1 MVDALAGH
9 TAAQNTLGAEGLRD
23 GDSLSPTT
31 LSNLLQG
38 LRGNGI
44 LRLQDSAYGSTRNAV
59 NSQPGAVTRA
69 SASTLTVQGGYAIL
83 DGQLYEF
90 AGGPGGTATVT
101 IGTHGTG
108 TALGAAGEQS
118 MYAIYVASQGGQSK
132 VHADGGSPVQTND
145 GLYPQLPSQYL
156 VDYDTTGSVVNDQVI
171 VLATVRCSYSTSGGS
186 HKVDIQEV
194 NDKRTFTRANPIYMT
209 PLSAGNLVTDGSE
222 VSQIERGN
230 LHGVNSP
237 SELNALFS
245 GSEAGSLGG
254 ATNGSTRIDVGALW
268 MSTGKTGTSLGY
280 GPGNGLDR
288 GSKKMMDDLFFA
300 GQENTETAVVSKRLF
315 TEGVSAPTGSVST
328 GSYTVK
334 SHGDKWFI
342 FAPAN
347 SATVTLNPEKSGSV
361 YLFPEGHVIEVCN
374 SASTGG
380 GNIVFDSTGLNTT
393 LTPDQRA
400 TFIYEGSTWLR
411 CDYQAAI
418 STLSFVTLTDTPAA
432 IGNAGEFLKVNSSG
446 NALEF
451 TANAGFTTEQ
461 IQDIVGAMVSGNTE
475 TNISVTYEDGDGT
488 LDFVAT
494 DTNTQRSDEE
504 IRDLA
509 GTLVGTGGTKTFI
522 TVTHDDAND
531 NMDFVVP
538 VKDEDDM
545 TSNSATHLATQQSIK
560 AYVDTEVAGLVAS
573 APAALDTLN
582 ELAAAINDDAS
593 FSTTIT
599 TSIGTKLAKASNLSD
614 LANAGTARTNLGL
627 GSLATL
633 SAIDISANTNLA
645 VSAPIILTGDTLSI
659 DDIPFSALHADA
671 VQISS
676 ESFVDNDTSLMSSAA
691 IQDKIEAFGYTTN
704 TGTVTSVASG
714 TGLTGG
720 TITGSGTLSLS
731 HLGFES
737 LTDPDADRLLF
748 WDDSAGAL
756 KFLSAGTNLAF
767 SGTTLNA
774 TDTNTQLT
782 QEQVED
788 YVDGLLTAGSNV
800 SLTYDDSA
808 GTLTV
813 ASTDT
818 NTQLSGAQVKDFAGA
833 MFTGNTETFISATYQ
848 TGDDTVDLVVPVL
861 DEDDMSSD
869 SVSHLAT
876 QQSIKAYVDSSVSD
890 LIDSA
895 PGALNTLN
903 ELAAAINDD
912 ASFSSTI
919 TTSIGTKLTKSSNL
933 SDLTNAGTARTN
945 LGVDAAGTD
954 NSTDVTLASV
964 SGNYLS
970 ISGQAITAGTVP
982 VSLGGTGATGASGAR
997 SNLGLGAAAVKAV
1010 ATDGSGGV
1018 ADGESGLVT
1027 GNAVYD
1033 YIAAQGFGSGSGDI
1047 TAVVAGTGLSGGA
1060 TSGDAT
1066 LNVDAAQTQITSV
1079 GTLSSL
1085 AVTGDLTV
1093 DTNTLK
1099 VDSTNNR
1106 VGIAD
1111 ATPSYTLDVDGD
1123 INLTGTFRVNGTAQ
1137 TTADAANNATITLTA
1152 GTGLS
1157 TGGNFTTNQ
1166 SSDET
1171 ITFNVAGLTVSEL
1184 AASSLQTGSESFSDS
1199 DTVLMTAAA
1208 IQDKIESY
1216 SYTTNSG
1223 DITGVTAGVGLSGGG
1238 SSGGVTLT
1246 LDMSELTDMTQAINS
1261 SEDELILLDNGA
1273 DRRKLISEIPL
1284 SAFNNDSGFIT
1295 TIGTDPSVTTLTVGT
1310 DVIHSG
1316 DTNNKIAFGTD
1327 TQSFE
1332 TGGTARMN
1340 ISDSGL
1346 QVGSGAR
1353 VTTINTSFSD
1363 DDTSLMTSQAV
1374 KEKIEAYGYTT
1385 TTGDITAVVA
1395 GTGLSGG
1402 ATSGSATLNVSGLT
1416 VSELAANSLQ
1426 LSSESFADNDTSL
1439 MTSAAIADK
1448 IESYGFGAGSG
1459 DITAVVAGTGL
1470 SGGAN
1475 SGSATVTLDL
1485 KDEDDMASDSAT
1497 HAASQQSIK
1506 AYVDAEVA
1514 GLVDSAPGALNTLNE
1529 LAAAINDDASFSSTI
1544 TTSIGT
1550 KLAKA
1555 SNLSDLANAGTA
1567 RTNLGLGAAAVKA
1580 VATDGSGG
1588 VANGEAGLVTGNAV
1602 YDYIDAQG
1610 FGSGSGDITAV
1621 VAGTGLSGGATSG
1634 SATVNL
1640 SHLGIESLSDPDG
1653 DRILIWDDSAGAVAW
1668 ASANSNLAISGTNI
1682 NATDTNTTYS
1692 VGDGG
1697 LTQNN
1702 FTNTLKT
1709 KLDGIETSADVTDKS
1724 NVSTALASLT
1734 GSDTL
1739 YIGDS
1744 GDDTTVIVRGNL
1756 QVDGTTVT
1764 VNQTAVNVQNA
1775 FVFEGATADAYETTL
1790 TIVDPTADRTI
1801 QLPNASGTISLS
1813 DTNTQLSDEQVQD
1826 IVGAMFSS
1834 NTETRISA
1842 TYQDGD
1848 GTIDLVA
1855 DNMNF
1860 SVSDITGATALTS
1873 GLASTDELVL
1883 SDAGTLKRMDVSVLQ
1898 DYMQSSL
1905 TFHAI
1910 GDLLDED
1917 DMASDANNKV
1927 ASQQSIKAYVDSEV
1941 AGVPQGDV
1949 TLTGSQTLTNKSLTS
1964 PTLTGTVTATAT
1976 INVSGNNKLG
1986 ISDGGAGA
1994 PTLRFVD
2001 DTDTGIYR
2009 PASGQLAFTSNAT
2022 AQVIFKDGAIEPV
2035 TDDDIDLGTSS
2046 LKYKNA
2052 YFGLV
2057 DAENFKVNGG
2067 QGSDGQV
2074 LTSTGSGVAWED
2086 AGGGGASAIDG
2097 LSDGKTSTYSLFL
2110 GSAPTN
2116 TQDYNVAVGIGA
2128 LDALNGTNGTKNV
2141 AVGYNTL
2148 TANTE
2153 GFKNIAIG
2161 YSTGS
2166 AITTG
2171 DNNVFIGSQAG
2182 DSVTTSGNST
2192 AIGTNAL
2199 GAASTVG
2206 NHVAIGY
2213 DAGKAV
2219 TSATNFTAVGYQ
2231 AGNATTDD
2239 AECTYIGSL
2248 SGQNNTGTHNTG
2260 LGKSAGAS
2268 ITGNYNTAVGRNTGG
2283 FFGGDIDFTVA
2294 IGAEAG
2300 FFWGNTPST
2309 QDYTVAVGY
2318 QAGYQTGTYGTM
2330 IGSQSG
2336 YYATGTGNTGLGYQ
2350 TLRCANGAGSGTYN
2364 TAVGYQAGRGAVIDG
2379 HRNTAIG
2386 YQSLYDLDD
2395 GSDNTAV
2402 GEQSLANVTD
2412 GDNNIALGT
2421 NAGDNITTGSHNVVI
2436 GAADVSSATGD
2447 DQLSISSGDGS
2458 PDGIVLGAL
2467 TPLFY
2472 ERSALDT
2479 NAVDFRVPT
2488 VHSSTATPNGFPMP
2502 FAGTVR
2508 AASFL
2513 FAGAAISTSGNTNT
2527 IRIRKNGGTSGSDI
2541 KEFTFTEGDLV
2552 NTNGN
2557 QYSLVK
2563 SGSDVLFTFA
2573 AGDVLQVKRESG
2585 STDLNNSQAVLW
2597 VSYNF

>member
-44 LRLQDSAYGSTRNAV
+44 IRLQDTAYGSTRNAV
-59 NSQPGAVTRA
+59 NTQPGAVTRA
-69 SASTLTVQGGYAIL
+69 STHTLTIQGGYAIL

-90 AGGPGGTATVT
+90 AGGPGGSATVT

-108 TALGAAGEQS
+108 TSLGAAGEQS

-132 VHADGGSPVQTND
+132 VHADGGSPVQTSD

-156 VDYDTTGSVVNDQVI
+156 IDYDTTGSVVNDQVI
-171 VLATVRCSYSTSGGS
+171 VLATVRCSYNASGGG

-245 GSEAGSLGG
+245 GSESGTLGG

-288 GSKKMMDDLFFA
+288 GSNKMMDDLFFA
-300 GQENTETAVVSKRLF
+300 GQENTETSVVSKRLF

-374 SASTGG
+374 SASAGG

-432 IGNAGEFLKVNSSG
+432 MGNAGQYLKVNSGG

-451 TANAGFTTEQ
+451 TSNVGFTTEE
-461 IQDIVGAMVSGNTE
+461 IQDIVGAMVTGNTE
-475 TNISVTYEDGDGT
+475 TNIAVTYQDSDGT
-488 LDFVAT
+488 LDFVST
-494 DTNTQRSDEE
+494 DTNTQRSDAE

-509 GTLVGTGGTKTFI
+509 GGLFTSNTETFI
-522 TVTHDDAND
+522 TATYQTSDDTVD
-531 NMDFVVP
+531 LVVP

-560 AYVDTEVAGLVAS
+560 TYVDTEVAGLVAS

-599 TSIGTKLAKASNLSD
+599 NSIGTKLAKASNLSD
-614 LANAGTARTNLGL
+614 LTNAGTARTNLGL

-633 SAIDISANTNLA
+633 SAVDISANTNLA
-645 VSAPIILTGDTLSI
+645 VSAPIVLTGDTLSI
-659 DDIPFSALHADA
+659 ANIPFSALHAD
-671 VQISS
+671 VFQTSS
-676 ESFVDNDTSLMSSAA
+676 ESFVDNDTSLMTSAA
-691 IQDKIEAFGYTTN
+691 IQDKIQSFGYSTT
-704 TGTVTSVASG
+704 TGTVTGVSTG

-720 TITGSGTLSLS
+720 TITSSGTISLS

-737 LTDPDADRLLF
+737 LTDPNADRILF

-756 KFLSAGTNLAF
+756 KFLTAGTNLAF

-788 YVDGLLTAGSNV
+788 YVDGLLTAGSNI
-800 SLTYDDSA
+800 SLTYNDGA

-833 MFTGNTETFISATYQ
+833 MFTGNTETFITATYQ
-848 TGDDTVDLVVPVL
+848 TSDDTVDLVVPVL
-861 DEDDMSSD
+861 DEDNMASD
-869 SVSHLAT
+869 SASHLAT

-890 LIDSA
+890 LVDSA

-912 ASFSSTI
+912 SSFSSTI

-933 SDLTNAGTARTN
+933 SDLTNAGTARSN

-954 NSTDVTLASV
+954 NSTDVTLATV

-970 ISGQAITAGTVP
+970 LSGQAITAGTVP
-982 VSLGGTGATGASGAR
+982 VSLGGTGATAASGAR

-1018 ADGESGLVT
+1018 ANGESGLVT
-1027 GNAVYD
+1027 GNAVFD
-1033 YIAAQGFGSGSGDI
+1033 YIAAQGFGTGDGDI
-1047 TAVVAGTGLSGGA
+1047 TSVVAGTGLSGGA

-1066 LNVDAAQTQITSV
+1066 LNVSAAQTQITSV

-1085 AVTGDLTV
+1085 AVSGDVTV
-1093 DTNTLK
+1093 DTSTFK

-1111 ATPSYTLDVDGD
+1111 ATPSYTLDVAGD
-1123 INLTGTFRVNGTAQ
+1123 INLTGTLRVNGTAQ
-1137 TTADAANNATITLTA
+1137 TTADAANNATITLAA

-1157 TGGNFTTNQ
+1157 NGGNFTTNQ
-1166 SSDET
+1166 GSDET
-1171 ITFNVAGLTVSEL
+1171 ITFNVGGLTVSEL
-1184 AASSLQTGSESFSDS
+1184 AANSLQTSSESFSDS

-1208 IQDKIESY
+1208 IQDKIQAFG
-1216 SYTTNSG
+1216 YTSNAG
-1223 DITGVTAGVGLSGGG
+1223 DITGVTAGTGLSGGG

-1295 TIGTDPSVTTLTVGT
+1295 TIGTDPSVTTLTVDT
-1310 DVIHSG
+1310 NIIHDG
-1316 DTNNKIAFGTD
+1316 DTNTKIGFTPD
-1327 TQSFE
+1327 VITLQ
-1332 TGGTARMN
+1332 TGGSTKLTAN
-1340 ISDSGL
+1340 NSGIKI
-1346 QVGSGAR
+1346 GSGAT
-1353 VTTINTSFSD
+1353 VVGINTNFSD
-1363 DDTSLMTSQAV
+1363 DDTSLMTSAAIAN
-1374 KEKIEAYGYTT
+1374 KIESYGYST
-1385 TTGDITAVVA
+1385 TTGDITGVTA

-1402 ATSGSATLNVSGLT
+1402 GSSGGVTLNVAGLT
-1416 VSELAANSLQ
+1416 VSEFAANSIQ
-1426 LSSESFADNDTSL
+1426 LSSESFANNDTSI
-1439 MTSAAIADK
+1439 MTSAAIEDK
-1448 IESYGFGAGSG
+1448 ILSYGYGAGSG

-1485 KDEDDMASDSAT
+1485 KDEDDMSSDSAT

-1544 TTSIGT
+1544 TTLVGT
-1550 KLAKA
+1550 KLAKS

-1610 FGSGSGDITAV
+1610 FGAGSGDITAV
-1621 VAGTGLSGGATSG
+1621 VAGSGLSGGATSG
-1634 SATVNL
+1634 SATLAL
-1640 SHLGIESLSDPDG
+1640 SHLGIQNLSDPG
-1653 DRILIWDDSAGAVAW
+1653 ADRLLIWDDSAGAIVFATP
-1668 ASANSNLAISGTNI
+1668 NSNLAISGTNV

-1724 NVSTALASLT
+1724 NVSSALASLT

-1756 QVDGTTVT
+1756 QVDGTTLT

-1775 FVFEGATADAYETTL
+1775 FVFEGSTADDYETTL
-1790 TIVDPTADRTI
+1790 TIIDPTADRTI

-1905 TFHAI
+1905 TFTTNTNTQLSNENVMDIAGPLVATGGTKTRVAVTYDDANNNMDFVVDDMNFSVSDITGATALTSGLASTDELVLSDAGSLKRMDVSVLQSYMQSNLTFHAI

-1917 DMASDANNKV
+1917 DMASDADNKV
-1927 ASQQSIKAYVDSEV
+1927 ASQQSIKAYVD
-1941 AGVPQGDV
+1941 A
-1949 TLTGSQTLTNKSLTS
+1949 N
-1964 PTLTGTVTATAT
+1964 
-1976 INVSGNNKLG
+1976 
-1986 ISDGGAGA
+1986 
-1994 PTLRFVD
+1994 
-2001 DTDTGIYR
+2001 
-2009 PASGQLAFTSNAT
+2009 
-2022 AQVIFKDGAIEPV
+2022 
-2035 TDDDIDLGTSS
+2035 
-2046 LKYKNA
+2046 
-2052 YFGLV
+2052 
-2057 DAENFKVNGG
+2057 
-2067 QGSDGQV
+2067 
-2074 LTSTGSGVAWED
+2074 
-2086 AGGGGASAIDG
+2086 AGGGGASALNDLTDVKANITNFTDSILISPDG
-2097 LSDGKTSTYSLFL
+2097 AAPPTGTLSSALRNTGVGKDTLAAITS
-2110 GSAPTN
+2110 GDN
-2116 TQDYNVAVGIGA
+2116 NVAIGADALKASTSAGNNVAIGYQA
-2128 LDALNGTNGTKNV
+2128 LDAITTNSNHV
-2141 AVGYNTL
+2141 AVGY
-2148 TANTE
+2148 
-2153 GFKNIAIG
+2153 
-2161 YSTGS
+2161 
-2166 AITTG
+2166 
-2171 DNNVFIGSQAG
+2171 QAG
-2182 DSVTTSGNST
+2182 TAVTT
-2192 AIGTNAL
+2192 
-2199 GAASTVG
+2199 
-2206 NHVAIGY
+2206 
-2213 DAGKAV
+2213 
-2219 TSATNFTAVGYQ
+2219 ATNFTAIGYM

-2248 SGQNNTGTHNTG
+2248 AGQNNTGTHNTG
-2260 LGKSAGAS
+2260 VGKSGGAS

-2283 FFGGDIDFTVA
+2283 FFGGDIDTTTA

-2309 QDYTVAVGY
+2309 QDATVAVGY
-2318 QAGYQTGTYGTM
+2318 QAGYQTGTYSTM

-2336 YYATGTGNTGLGYQ
+2336 YYSTGTGNTGLGYQ
-2350 TLRCANGAGSGTYN
+2350 TLRSNNGAGTGTYNTALGYQAGKGVVIDGSRN
-2364 TAVGYQAGRGAVIDG
+2364 TAVGYQALFDI
-2379 HRNTAIG
+2379 
-2386 YQSLYDLDD
+2386 DD
-2395 GSDNTAV
+2395 GDDNTGV

-2412 GDNNIALGT
+2412 GDKNIGVGA
-2421 NAGDNITTGSHNVVI
+2421 NAGDNITTGNNNVVI
-2436 GAADVSSATGD
+2436 GAADVASATGD

-2458 PDGIVLGAL
+2458 PVWMTGDSAGLVTFPNGSNQGFNIVGEESDN
-2467 TPLFY
+2467 Y
-2472 ERSALDT
+2472 I
-2479 NAVDFRVPT
+2479 
-2488 VHSSTATPNGFPMP
+2488 SSTAAAGNANGYFISYGNGARNTTNGSGGDDFGIALPKDCTLKAIA
-2502 FAGTVR
+2502 FACANSGSETSQTVTVQIQKNNAASSGVTMTIDSTGSSGNQFQAIKEDFDLDYDAGDTFNVR
-2508 AASFL
+2508 ATDAASYVMQCGPTRMIAYF
-2513 FAGAAISTSGNTNT
+2513 
-2527 IRIRKNGGTSGSDI
+2527 
-2541 KEFTFTEGDLV
+2541 DL
-2552 NTNGN
+2552 
-2557 QYSLVK
+2557 
-2563 SGSDVLFTFA
+2563 
-2573 AGDVLQVKRESG
+2573 RE
-2585 STDLNNSQAVLW
+2585 
-2597 VSYNF
+2597 

>member
-44 LRLQDSAYGSTRNAV
+44 LRLQDTAYGSTRNAV
-59 NSQPGAVTRA
+59 NTQPGAVTRA
-69 SASTLTVQGGYAIL
+69 SAHTLTIQGGYAIL

-156 VDYDTTGSVVNDQVI
+156 IDYDTTGSVVNDQVI
-171 VLATVRCSYSTSGGS
+171 VLATVRCSYNTSGGG

-222 VSQIERGN
+222 VSQVERGN

-245 GSEAGSLGG
+245 GSESGSLGG

-288 GSKKMMDDLFFA
+288 GSNKMMDDLFFA

-374 SASTGG
+374 SASAGG

-432 IGNAGEFLKVNSSG
+432 MGNAGQFLKVNSSG

-451 TANAGFTTEQ
+451 TSNAGLTTEQ

-475 TNISVTYEDGDGT
+475 TNISVTYQDSDGT

-522 TVTHDDAND
+522 TVTHDDANN

-645 VSAPIILTGDTLSI
+645 VSAPITLTGDTLSI

-676 ESFVDNDTSLMSSAA
+676 ESFVDNDTTLMTSAA

-737 LTDPDADRLLF
+737 LTDPNADRLLF

-800 SLTYDDSA
+800 SLTYNDSA

-848 TGDDTVDLVVPVL
+848 TSDDTVDLIVPVL

-919 TTSIGTKLTKSSNL
+919 TTSIGTKLSKSSNL

-982 VSLGGTGATGASGAR
+982 VSLGGTGASGASGAR

-1079 GTLSSL
+1079 GTLNSL

-1137 TTADAANNATITLTA
+1137 TTADAANDATITLSA

-1157 TGGNFTTNQ
+1157 GGGNFTTDQ
-1166 SSDET
+1166 SSNET
-1171 ITFNVAGLTVSEL
+1171 LTFNVAGLTVSEL

-1246 LDMSELTDMTQAINS
+1246 LDMSELTNMTQAINS

-1426 LSSESFADNDTSL
+1426 LSSESFVDNDTSL

-1588 VANGEAGLVTGNAV
+1588 VADGEAGLVTGNAV

-1734 GSDTL
+1734 GDDTL

-1756 QVDGTTVT
+1756 QVDGSTIT

-1775 FVFEGATADAYETTL
+1775 FVFEGATANSHETTL
-1790 TIVDPTADRTI
+1790 RVVDPTADHTYYLPDLGSTADTGYLAAFAADPGSSPLITATPTELNYVDGVTSNI
-1801 QLPNASGTISLS
+1801 Q
-1813 DTNTQLSDEQVQD
+1813 TQL
-1826 IVGAMFSS
+1826 
-1834 NTETRISA
+1834 
-1842 TYQDGD
+1842 
-1848 GTIDLVA
+1848 
-1855 DNMNF
+1855 
-1860 SVSDITGATALTS
+1860 
-1873 GLASTDELVL
+1873 
-1883 SDAGTLKRMDVSVLQ
+1883 DAK
-1898 DYMQSSL
+1898 
-1905 TFHAI
+1905 
-1910 GDLLDED
+1910 
-1917 DMASDANNKV
+1917 
-1927 ASQQSIKAYVDSEV
+1927 
-1941 AGVPQGDV
+1941 GDV
-1949 TLTGSQTLTNKSLTS
+1949 TLTGTQTLTNKTLTS
-1964 PTLTGTVTATAT
+1964 PSITGTTSTSGAIDISSNYGRLNFKKDSNGNANNDAIFF
-1976 INVSGNNKLG
+1976 ING
-1986 ISDGGAGA
+1986 SDQYAGA
-1994 PTLRFVD
+1994 ISYFHGPNQLRLKANQD
-2001 DTDTGIYR
+2001 D
-2009 PASGQLAFTSNAT
+2009 QLYIT
-2022 AQVIFKDGAIEPV
+2022 DGAIYPPV
-2035 TDDDIDLGTSS
+2035 DNDVDLGTSS
-2046 LKYKNA
+2046 LKFKDSF
-2052 YFGLV
+2052 FGLV

-2067 QGSDGQV
+2067 QGSDGQI

-2086 AGGGGASAIDG
+2086 AAGGGASVMNDLTDVKVDG
-2097 LSDGKTSTYSLFL
+2097 TNFQDGFL
-2110 GSAPTN
+2110 IQTDGDGSAPTFNN
-2116 TQDYNVAVGIGA
+2116 TLNSARGNVGIGA
-2128 LDALNGTNGTKNV
+2128 SVFRDLTEGDYNVGFGFYALRTMTTGTRNVGIGYESLGNTTTSNYNV
-2141 AVGYNTL
+2141 AIGFAAGNGMWNAADGNVAIGYQSMSGNNSADGIVSIGRQAGYNHTSGVGAVYL
-2148 TANTE
+2148 GYNAGKTNTT
-2153 GFKNIAIG
+2153 GARNIAIG
-2161 YSTGS
+2161 YQ
-2166 AITTG
+2166 AY
-2171 DNNVFIGSQAG
+2171 DNADTESDNI
-2182 DSVTTSGNST
+2182 
-2192 AIGTNAL
+2192 
-2199 GAASTVG
+2199 
-2206 NHVAIGY
+2206 AIGY
-2213 DAGKAV
+2213 DA
-2219 TSATNFTAVGYQ
+2219 
-2231 AGNATTDD
+2231 
-2239 AECTYIGSL
+2239 
-2248 SGQNNTGTHNTG
+2248 
-2260 LGKSAGAS
+2260 LGGPVAGAQYTTA
-2268 ITGNYNTAVGRNTGG
+2268 IGNYSLDAITSGTQNTAVGHKAGTALTTGWGSTLLGYEAGAETTGSRNT
-2283 FFGGDIDFTVA
+2283 
-2294 IGAEAG
+2294 
-2300 FFWGNTPST
+2300 
-2309 QDYTVAVGY
+2309 
-2318 QAGYQTGTYGTM
+2318 
-2330 IGSQSG
+2330 
-2336 YYATGTGNTGLGYQ
+2336 L
-2350 TLRCANGAGSGTYN
+2350 
-2364 TAVGYQAGRGAVIDG
+2364 
-2379 HRNTAIG
+2379 IG
-2386 YQSLYDLDD
+2386 YRAGHYYTG
-2395 GSDNTAV
+2395 GSD
-2402 GEQSLANVTD
+2402 
-2412 GDNNIALGT
+2412 NIALGFQALNGSYGNST
-2421 NAGDNITTGSHNVVI
+2421 GSNNISIGKSSSYNITTGSSNIAIGDNAGNNITTGSNNVVI
-2436 GAADVSSATGD
+2436 GEADVPSATGS
-2447 DQLSISSGDGS
+2447 DQLSISSGDGGVTWITGAS
-2458 PDGIVLGAL
+2458 TGVVDFPNGLTNNGSAIESAFETITDVTIGSGTSGTTSGIYFGANNEAGVVAGEVSSASTANDGYIELMNMDLDAITGASGLQTIELTIQIEDETNGEVESFKALVQATEKTVLGTTARAVNF
-2467 TPLFY
+2467 TEWAILF
-2472 ERSALDT
+2472 D
-2479 NAVDFRVPT
+2479 
-2488 VHSSTATPNGFPMP
+2488 
-2502 FAGTVR
+2502 
-2508 AASFL
+2508 
-2513 FAGAAISTSGNTNT
+2513 GAARIGTLAADYDSSDDT
-2527 IRIRKNGGTSGSDI
+2527 IRIRYQNK
-2541 KEFTFTEGDLV
+2541 
-2552 NTNGN
+2552 
-2557 QYSLVK
+2557 Q
-2563 SGSDVLFTFA
+2563 
-2573 AGDVLQVKRESG
+2573 G
-2585 STDLNNSQAVLW
+2585 STATLTATFYAITMQNNT
-2597 VSYNF
+2597 

>member
-44 LRLQDSAYGSTRNAV
+44 LRLQDTAYGSTRNAV
-59 NSQPGAVTRA
+59 NTQPGAVTRA
-69 SASTLTVQGGYAIL
+69 STHTLTIQGGYAIL

-156 VDYDTTGSVVNDQVI
+156 IDYDTTGSVVNDQVI
-171 VLATVRCSYSTSGGS
+171 VLATVRCSYNASGGG

-245 GSEAGSLGG
+245 GSESGSLGG
-254 ATNGSTRIDVGALW
+254 ATNGSSRIDVGALW

-288 GSKKMMDDLFFA
+288 GSNKMMDDLFFA

-374 SASTGG
+374 SASAGG

-432 IGNAGEFLKVNSSG
+432 MGNAGEFLKVNSSG

-451 TANAGFTTEQ
+451 TANAGLTTEQ
-461 IQDIVGAMVSGNTE
+461 VQDIVGGMVTGNTE
-475 TNISVTYEDGDGT
+475 TNISVTYQDGDGT
-488 LDFVAT
+488 LDFVST

-509 GTLVGTGGTKTFI
+509 GALVATGGTKTFI

-545 TSNSATHLATQQSIK
+545 TSNSAAHLATQQSIK

-599 TSIGTKLAKASNLSD
+599 NSIGTKLAKASNLSD
-614 LANAGTARTNLGL
+614 LTSAGDARTNLGL

-633 SAIDISANTNLA
+633 SAIDISSNTNLA
-645 VSAPIILTGDTLSI
+645 VSAPIVLTGDTLSI
-659 DDIPFSALHADA
+659 ANIPFSALHADA

-676 ESFVDNDTSLMSSAA
+676 ESFVDNDTTLMSSAA

-737 LTDPDADRLLF
+737 LTDPDADRILF

-756 KFLSAGTNLAF
+756 KFLTAGTNLAF

-800 SLTYDDSA
+800 SLTYDDA
-808 GTLTV
+808 GGTLTI

-818 NTQLSGAQVKDFAGA
+818 NTQLSGAEVKDFAGA
-833 MFTGNTETFISATYQ
+833 MFTGNTETFITATYQ
-848 TGDDTVDLVVPVL
+848 TADDTVDLVVPVL

-876 QQSIKAYVDSSVSD
+876 QQSIKAYVDSSVSN

-919 TTSIGTKLTKSSNL
+919 TTSIGTKLSKSSNL
-933 SDLTNAGTARTN
+933 SDLASAATARTN

-1033 YIAAQGFGSGSGDI
+1033 YIVAQGFGTGSGDI

-1137 TTADAANNATITLTA
+1137 TTADAANDATITLSA

-1157 TGGNFTTNQ
+1157 GGGNFTTDQ
-1166 SSDET
+1166 SSNET
-1171 ITFNVAGLTVSEL
+1171 LTFNVAGLTVSEL
-1184 AASSLQTGSESFSDS
+1184 AANSLQTSSESFSDS

-1208 IQDKIESY
+1208 IQDKIEAFG
-1216 SYTTNSG
+1216 YTSNAG
-1223 DITGVTAGVGLSGGG
+1223 DITGVTAGTGLSGGG
-1238 SSGGVTLT
+1238 SSGGVTLNVD
-1246 LDMSELTDMTQAINS
+1246 LSELTDMTQAVNS
-1261 SEDELILLDNGA
+1261 SEDELIILDNGA

-1295 TIGTDPSVTTLTVGT
+1295 TIGTDPSVSTLTVAT
-1310 DVIHSG
+1310 DIIHDG
-1316 DTNNKIAFGTD
+1316 DTDTKINFTPD
-1327 TQSFE
+1327 TIKFN
-1332 TGGTARMN
+1332 TGGGTKAIVSN
-1340 ISDSGL
+1340 AGL
-1346 QVGSGAR
+1346 QIGSGAS
-1353 VTTINTSFSD
+1353 VTLINTNFVD
-1363 DDTSLMTSQAV
+1363 NDTSLMTSAAIAN
-1374 KEKIEAYGYTT
+1374 KIESYGYST

-1416 VSELAANSLQ
+1416 VSEFAANSIQ

-1475 SGSATVTLDL
+1475 SGSATLNLDL

-1588 VANGEAGLVTGNAV
+1588 VADGETGLVTGNAV
-1602 YDYIDAQG
+1602 YDYIDAQN

-1668 ASANSNLAISGTNI
+1668 ATANSNLAISGTNI

-1744 GDDTTVIVRGNL
+1744 DDDTTVIVRGNL
-1756 QVDGTTVT
+1756 QVDGTTTT

-1775 FVFEGATADAYETTL
+1775 FVFEGATANSHETTL
-1790 TIVDPTADRTI
+1790 SIVDPTADHTYYLPDLGSTADTGYLAAFAADPGSSPLITATPTELNYVDGVTSNI
-1801 QLPNASGTISLS
+1801 Q
-1813 DTNTQLSDEQVQD
+1813 TQL
-1826 IVGAMFSS
+1826 
-1834 NTETRISA
+1834 
-1842 TYQDGD
+1842 
-1848 GTIDLVA
+1848 
-1855 DNMNF
+1855 
-1860 SVSDITGATALTS
+1860 
-1873 GLASTDELVL
+1873 
-1883 SDAGTLKRMDVSVLQ
+1883 DA
-1898 DYMQSSL
+1898 
-1905 TFHAI
+1905 A
-1910 GDLLDED
+1910 
-1917 DMASDANNKV
+1917 
-1927 ASQQSIKAYVDSEV
+1927 
-1941 AGVPQGDV
+1941 GDV

-1986 ISDGGAGA
+1986 ISDGSEGA

-2009 PASGQLAFTSNAT
+2009 PASGQLAFTSNGT
-2022 AQVIFKDGAIEPV
+2022 AQVIFKDGVIEPV

-2046 LKYKNA
+2046 KQFKDG
-2052 YFGLV
+2052 YFDGTLET
-2057 DAENFKVNGG
+2057 DNLTIGG
-2067 QGSDGQV
+2067 AQGSDGQV

-2086 AGGGGASAIDG
+2086 AAGGASAIND

-2110 GSAPTN
+2110 GHTPTN

-2128 LDALNGTNGTKNV
+2128 LDALNGTHGTKNV

-2153 GFKNIAIG
+2153 GFKNVAIG
-2161 YSTGS
+2161 YAAGS
-2166 AITTG
+2166 ANTDADQNTF
-2171 DNNVFIGSQAG
+2171 VGSQAG
-2182 DSVTTSGNST
+2182 TAVTTGGANT
-2192 AIGTNAL
+2192 AIGCNAAYTL
-2199 GAASTVG
+2199 
-2206 NHVAIGY
+2206 
-2213 DAGKAV
+2213 
-2219 TSATNFTAVGYQ
+2219 
-2231 AGNATTDD
+2231 TT
-2239 AECTYIGSL
+2239 G
-2248 SGQNNTGTHNTG
+2248 G
-2260 LGKSAGAS
+2260 
-2268 ITGNYNTAVGRNTGG
+2268 YNTLVGALAGDG
-2283 FFGGDIDFTVA
+2283 FDT
-2294 IGAEAG
+2294 E
-2300 FFWGNTPST
+2300 SE
-2309 QDYTVAVGY
+2309 
-2318 QAGYQTGTYGTM
+2318 
-2330 IGSQSG
+2330 
-2336 YYATGTGNTGLGYQ
+2336 
-2350 TLRCANGAGSGTYN
+2350 
-2364 TAVGYQAGRGAVIDG
+2364 
-2379 HRNTAIG
+2379 NTAIG
-2386 YQSLYDLDD
+2386 YGALGGAVAGGDRNVAIGMYAMQGPVADDDNIAIGVSALNSLAHADDVIGIGHQAGYSITTGNRQVLIGAQAGYDLVD
-2395 GSDNTAV
+2395 GSENVMIGYKAGTDTTGSNNTFIGTEAGYDNHDGAGNVFV
-2402 GEQSLANVTD
+2402 GKQSGYGSSTS
-2412 GDNNIALGT
+2412 GDYNTALGT
-2421 NAGDNITTGSHNVVI
+2421 SSLNSLTSGGNNISIGWFSGDALTEGGYNIFIGNQAGNNVTTGDKNVVI
-2436 GAADVSSATGD
+2436 GNADVPDATGD
-2447 DQLSISSGDGS
+2447 NQLSISSGTGTVTWLTGTSAGVVNIPGSLTVAGSTVGGDITRHATMKSKYKSAADKLHLSQGPHMGQVAKNFSQNQFLIFQPFYSGAGGTFTKASCTFNSGVTGASAGICIWEEDSNGLPKTRLGNEIEIDGTS
-2458 PDGIVLGAL
+2458 SGVATTTGLSIDLDANTKYWVSWRTHPNATGTCDFSGYEIAMEPLVMGDQDI
-2467 TPLFY
+2467 PFCNVLFY
-2472 ERSALDT
+2472 VSNSA
-2479 NAVDFRVPT
+2479 AP
-2488 VHSSTATPNGFPMP
+2488 SSLSQGNFT
-2502 FAGTVR
+2502 
-2508 AASFL
+2508 
-2513 FAGAAISTSGNTNT
+2513 STYRQNLPKMWLEQS
-2527 IRIRKNGGTSGSDI
+2527 
-2541 KEFTFTEGDLV
+2541 
-2552 NTNGN
+2552 
-2557 QYSLVK
+2557 
-2563 SGSDVLFTFA
+2563 
-2573 AGDVLQVKRESG
+2573 
-2585 STDLNNSQAVLW
+2585 
-2597 VSYNF
+2597 

>member
-44 LRLQDSAYGSTRNAV
+44 LRLQDTAYGSTRNAV
-59 NSQPGAVTRA
+59 NTQPGAVTRA
-69 SASTLTVQGGYAIL
+69 STHTLTIQGGYAIL

-156 VDYDTTGSVVNDQVI
+156 IDYDTTGSVVNDQVI
-171 VLATVRCSYSTSGGS
+171 VLATVRCSYNASGGG

-245 GSEAGSLGG
+245 GSESGSLGG
-254 ATNGSTRIDVGALW
+254 ATNGSSRIDVGALW

-288 GSKKMMDDLFFA
+288 GSNKMMDDLFFA

-347 SATVTLNPEKSGSV
+347 GATVTLNPEKSGSV

-374 SASTGG
+374 NASTNG

-432 IGNAGEFLKVNSSG
+432 MGNAGQYLKVNSG
-446 NALEF
+446 GTALEF
-451 TANAGFTTEQ
+451 TTNVGFTTEE

-475 TNISVTYEDGDGT
+475 TNINVTYQDSDGT

-509 GTLVGTGGTKTFI
+509 GTLVATGGTKTFI

-599 TSIGTKLAKASNLSD
+599 NSIGTKLAKASNLSD
-614 LANAGTARTNLGL
+614 LTNAGTARTNLGL

-645 VSAPIILTGDTLSI
+645 VSAPIVLTGDTLSI
-659 DDIPFSALHADA
+659 ANIPFSALHAD
-671 VQISS
+671 VFQTSS
-676 ESFVDNDTSLMSSAA
+676 ESFVDNDTSLMTSAA
-691 IQDKIEAFGYTTN
+691 IQDKIQSFGYSTT
-704 TGTVTSVASG
+704 TGTVTGVSTG

-720 TITGSGTLSLS
+720 TITSSGTISLS

-737 LTDPDADRLLF
+737 LADPNADRILF

-756 KFLSAGTNLAF
+756 KFLTAGTNLAF

-833 MFTGNTETFISATYQ
+833 MFTGNTETFITATYQ
-848 TGDDTVDLVVPVL
+848 TADDTVDLVVPVL
-861 DEDDMSSD
+861 DEDNMASD
-869 SVSHLAT
+869 SASHLAT

-890 LIDSA
+890 LVDSA

-933 SDLTNAGTARTN
+933 SDLTNTATARSN

-970 ISGQAITAGTVP
+970 ISGQTITAGTVP
-982 VSLGGTGATGASGAR
+982 VSLGGTGSTSASGAR

-1010 ATDGSGGV
+1010 ATDGAGGV
-1018 ADGESGLVT
+1018 SNGESGLVT
-1027 GNAVYD
+1027 GNAVFD
-1033 YIAAQGFGSGSGDI
+1033 YIAAQGYGTGSGDI
-1047 TAVVAGTGLSGGA
+1047 TSVVAGTGLSGGA

-1066 LNVDAAQTQITSV
+1066 LNVSAAQTQITSV

-1085 AVTGDLTV
+1085 AVSGDVTV
-1093 DTNTLK
+1093 DTSTFK
-1099 VDSTNNR
+1099 VDSANNR

-1111 ATPSYTLDVDGD
+1111 ATPSYTLDVAGD
-1123 INLTGTFRVNGTAQ
+1123 INLTGTLRVNGTAQ
-1137 TTADAANNATITLTA
+1137 TTADAANDATITLSA

-1157 TGGNFTTNQ
+1157 GGGNFTTDQ
-1166 SSDET
+1166 SSNET
-1171 ITFNVAGLTVSEL
+1171 LTFNVAGLTVSEL
-1184 AASSLQTGSESFSDS
+1184 AANSLQTSSESFSDS

-1208 IQDKIESY
+1208 IQDKIEAFG
-1216 SYTTNSG
+1216 YTSNAG
-1223 DITGVTAGVGLSGGG
+1223 DITGVTAGTGLSGGG

-1295 TIGTDPSVTTLTVGT
+1295 TIGTDPSVSTLTVAT
-1310 DVIHSG
+1310 DIIHTG
-1316 DTNNKIAFGTD
+1316 DTDTKINFTPD
-1327 TQSFE
+1327 TIKFN
-1332 TGGTARMN
+1332 TGGGTKAIVSN
-1340 ISDSGL
+1340 AGL
-1346 QVGSGAR
+1346 QIGSGAS
-1353 VTTINTSFSD
+1353 VTLINTNF
-1363 DDTSLMTSQAV
+1363 V
-1374 KEKIEAYGYTT
+1374 
-1385 TTGDITAVVA
+1385 
-1395 GTGLSGG
+1395 
-1402 ATSGSATLNVSGLT
+1402 
-1416 VSELAANSLQ
+1416 
-1426 LSSESFADNDTSL
+1426 DNDTSL
-1439 MTSAAIADK
+1439 MTSAAIANK
-1448 IESYGFGAGSG
+1448 IESYGYSTTTGDITGVTAGTGLSGGGNTGGVTLNVAGLTVSEFAANSIQLSSESFANNDTSLMTSAAIEDKILSYNYGAGSG

-1475 SGSATVTLDL
+1475 SGSATLNLDL
-1485 KDEDDMASDSAT
+1485 KDEDDMSSDSAT

-1555 SNLSDLANAGTA
+1555 SNLSDLTNAGTA

-1588 VANGEAGLVTGNAV
+1588 VADGETGLVTGNAV
-1602 YDYIDAQG
+1602 YDYIDAQN

-1640 SHLGIESLSDPDG
+1640 SHLGIQNLSDPG
-1653 DRILIWDDSAGAVAW
+1653 ADRLLIWDNSAGAIVFATP
-1668 ASANSNLAISGTNI
+1668 NSNLAISGTNV

-1734 GSDTL
+1734 GDDTL

-1756 QVDGTTVT
+1756 QVDGTTLT

-1775 FVFEGATADAYETTL
+1775 FVFEGPTADAYETTL

-1883 SDAGTLKRMDVSVLQ
+1883 SDAGTLKRMDVSVIQ
-1898 DYMQSSL
+1898 DYMQNNLTFTTNTNTQLSNEQVQDIAGPLVATGGTKTRISVTYDDANNNMDFVVDDMNFSVSDITGATALTSGLASTDELVLSDAGSLKRMDVSVLQTYMQNNL

-1917 DMASDANNKV
+1917 DMASNADNKV
-1927 ASQQSIKAYVDSEV
+1927 ASQQSIKAYVDAEV
-1941 AGVPQGDV
+1941 AG
-1949 TLTGSQTLTNKSLTS
+1949 
-1964 PTLTGTVTATAT
+1964 A
-1976 INVSGNNKLG
+1976 
-1986 ISDGGAGA
+1986 
-1994 PTLRFVD
+1994 
-2001 DTDTGIYR
+2001 
-2009 PASGQLAFTSNAT
+2009 
-2022 AQVIFKDGAIEPV
+2022 
-2035 TDDDIDLGTSS
+2035 
-2046 LKYKNA
+2046 
-2052 YFGLV
+2052 
-2057 DAENFKVNGG
+2057 
-2067 QGSDGQV
+2067 
-2074 LTSTGSGVAWED
+2074 
-2086 AGGGGASAIDG
+2086 GGGASTLNDLTDVKANITNFTDSILISPDGAAPPTGTLSSALRNTGVGKDTLAAI
-2097 LSDGKTSTYSLFL
+2097 TS
-2110 GSAPTN
+2110 GDN
-2116 TQDYNVAVGIGA
+2116 NVAIGADALKASTSAGNNVAIGYQA
-2128 LDALNGTNGTKNV
+2128 LDAITTNSNHV
-2141 AVGYNTL
+2141 AVGY
-2148 TANTE
+2148 
-2153 GFKNIAIG
+2153 
-2161 YSTGS
+2161 
-2166 AITTG
+2166 
-2171 DNNVFIGSQAG
+2171 QAG
-2182 DSVTTSGNST
+2182 TAVTT
-2192 AIGTNAL
+2192 
-2199 GAASTVG
+2199 
-2206 NHVAIGY
+2206 
-2213 DAGKAV
+2213 
-2219 TSATNFTAVGYQ
+2219 ATNFTAVGYQ

-2283 FFGGDIDFTVA
+2283 FFGGSISTTTA

-2300 FFWGNTPST
+2300 FFWGNTPSS
-2309 QDYTVAVGY
+2309 QEQTVAVGY
-2318 QAGYQTGTYGTM
+2318 QSGYQVGTYSTM
-2330 IGSQSG
+2330 IGVQSG

-2350 TLRCANGAGSGTYN
+2350 TLRSAFGAGSGTYN
-2364 TAVGYQAGRGAVIDG
+2364 TAIGYQAGRGTVIDG

-2402 GEQSLANVTD
+2402 GEQALANVTD
-2412 GDNNIALGT
+2412 GNKNIGLGQ
-2421 NAGDNITTGSHNVVI
+2421 NAGDNITTGSNNVVI

-2458 PDGIVLGAL
+2458 PVWMTGAS
-2467 TPLFY
+2467 TGVVTFPNGSNQGFTITGEESDNY
-2472 ERSALDT
+2472 I
-2479 NAVDFRVPT
+2479 
-2488 VHSSTATPNGFPMP
+2488 SSTAASGNANGFFISYGNGAQNTTKSSSGADFGIAVPKDCTLKAIA
-2502 FAGTVR
+2502 FACANSGNETSQTVTIQIQKNNAAASGVTMTIDSSGSSGNQFQAIKEDFDLDYDAGDTFNVR
-2508 AASFL
+2508 ATDAANYVMQ
-2513 FAGAAISTSGNTNT
+2513 AGPTRMTAYF
-2527 IRIRKNGGTSGSDI
+2527 DM
-2541 KEFTFTEGDLV
+2541 
-2552 NTNGN
+2552 
-2557 QYSLVK
+2557 
-2563 SGSDVLFTFA
+2563 
-2573 AGDVLQVKRESG
+2573 RE
-2585 STDLNNSQAVLW
+2585 
-2597 VSYNF
+2597 